1 MQKFGDQIDQAVSKT
16 PPAQPYTGPQ
26 PQPLGKSSQAIIDHL
41 EDYKERFRVNGSDV
55 DPDAVAKAS
64 QLQGIIREMGPDVS
78 YKDLNRVRQIW
89 DQKVAR
95 AGGYSGQTMAEGSM
109 LDAQKAG
116 ATAIR
121 SELAKA
127 NPDIAAINT
136 QFHFWK
142 NVSDVLDATE
152 TRKTGQFGGLGRLFA
167 PLLGF
172 TGGVAHGGYAQG
184 AEVAAGLLALN
195 QAIQS
200 TAWRTTSAVV
210 KNQIADAMMSGNFKR
225 VSSLAA
231 RVATAQAVAVQ
242 APTASA
248 PDSRNSFP
256 NAAR

>member
-1 MQKFGDQIDQAVSKT
+1 
-16 PPAQPYTGPQ
+16 
-26 PQPLGKSSQAIIDHL
+26 
-41 EDYKERFRVNGSDV
+41 
-55 DPDAVAKAS
+55 
-64 QLQGIIREMGPDVS
+64 MGPDVS

-210 KNQIADAMMSGNFKR
+210 KNQMPM
-225 VSSLAA
+225 
-231 RVATAQAVAVQ
+231 
-242 APTASA
+242 P
-248 PDSRNSFP
+248 
-256 NAAR
+256 